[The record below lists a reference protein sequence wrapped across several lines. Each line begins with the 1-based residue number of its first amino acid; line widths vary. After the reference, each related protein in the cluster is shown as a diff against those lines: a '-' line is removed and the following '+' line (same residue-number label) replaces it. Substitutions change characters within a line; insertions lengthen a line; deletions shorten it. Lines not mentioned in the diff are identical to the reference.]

1 MCDWF
6 DVRSTRDE
14 FDSLVAA
21 QAASLD
27 ADQETIL
34 ETYRVVPWQAIMRR
48 SEQMRY
54 EAVWVLAEREG
65 QVLYFDYVE
74 WGWNLL
80 RWTTRAGYSDPAA
93 GNANC
98 KLYCSN

>member
-65 QVLYFDYVE
+65 QVLYFDDVE
-74 WGWNLL
+74 WGWNLSEVDDSGRIL
-80 RWTTRAGYSDPAA
+80 RPG
-93 GNANC
+93 GGQC
-98 KLYCSN
+98 ELQVVL